1 MSDDLDDFDDLD
13 VRALSRRPGAK
24 WSRAEPDVLP
34 AWIAEMDFPP
44 APAVREALLRCAE
57 EDLGYPSWDGRPAE
71 NPLRTAFAERMRT
84 RHDWRLDPAHIRE
97 FTDIDQGLQAVLNVA
112 TRPGDGVVVHTPAY
126 PPFLETITSMGR
138 RAHAVPCTPDG
149 DGWTFDADRLDREL
163 RAGGSRLLLLV
174 NPHNPTGRVLGRE
187 ELRALARLALRHD
200 LLVVADEVHA
210 DLVHDPHRHIPFA
223 SLADEVAARTVTLT
237 SATKAFNVPGVR
249 CAVAHVGAA
258 GVREALARP
267 THLYGEPNTFGV
279 AATLAAWRHG
289 EDWLARLRQ
298 VLARNAAL
306 VRDGL
311 PAGVRYR
318 MPQATFLA
326 WLDCRELGLEPDP
339 YTFFRDEA
347 RVLLSDGRA
356 FGPGGEGF
364 VRLNFA
370 TSRGILEDILRRI
383 RESLT

>member
-1 MSDDLDDFDDLD
+1 MFDDLD

-44 APAVREALLRCAE
+44 APAVREALLRCVDS
-57 EDLGYPSWDGRPAE
+57 DLGYPSWDGRAAE

-84 RHDWRLDPAHIRE
+84 RHGWRLDSAHVRE
-97 FTDIDQGLQAVLNVA
+97 FTDINQGLQAVLNAA

-126 PPFLETITSMGR
+126 PPFLETIASMGR
-138 RAHAVPCTPDG
+138 RLHPVPCAPDG
-149 DGWTFDADRLDREL
+149 AGWTFDTDRLDREL
-163 RAGGSRLLLLV
+163 REGTSRVLLLV
-174 NPHNPTGRVLGRE
+174 NPHNPTGRVLRRE
-187 ELRALARLALRHD
+187 ELRTLAELALRHD
-200 LLVVADEVHA
+200 LLVVADEIHA
-210 DLVHDPHRHIPFA
+210 DLVHDPHRHLPFA
-223 SLADEVAARTVTLT
+223 SLGDEVAARTVTLT

-279 AATLAAWRHG
+279 AATLAAWEHG
-289 EDWLARLRQ
+289 DDWLARLRQ

-311 PAGVRYR
+311 PAGVGYR
-318 MPQATFLA
+318 MPEATFLA
-326 WLDCRELGLEPDP
+326 WLDFREREPHPDP
-339 YTFFRDEA
+339 HTFLRDKA
-347 RVLLSDGRA
+347 RVLLNDGRA

-370 TSRGILEDILRRI
+370 TSRDILEDILHRMRRC
-383 RESLT
+383 LP